1 MKIAKFIEVCNVKYS
16 GFFFYFKGIVDLRE
30 IRVVGLQNFSSI
42 PTKTVYLLHIIKLCT
57 VLNLLKLFRK
67 NVLSKD
73 FKKQDNVWIDLYLYG
88 LSASISR
95 RATVTV
101 LQL

>member
-1 MKIAKFIEVCNVKYS
+1 MSNIV
-16 GFFFYFKGIVDLRE
+16 GFFYFKGSVDLRE

-42 PTKTVYLLHIIKLCT
+42 PTKTVYLLQIIKLCT
-57 VLNLLKLFRK
+57 VLNLLKLFR
-67 NVLSKD
+67 NILSKD
-73 FKKQDNVWIDLYLYG
+73 FKKQNNVWMDLYLYG

>member
-1 MKIAKFIEVCNVKYS
+1 MSNIV
-16 GFFFYFKGIVDLRE
+16 GFFYFKGIVDLRE

-42 PTKTVYLLHIIKLCT
+42 PTKTVYLLHIKKLCT
-57 VLNLLKLFRK
+57 VLNLLKLFR
-67 NVLSKD
+67 NILSKD
-73 FKKQDNVWIDLYLYG
+73 FKKQNNVWIDLYLYG